1 MRRLAHAMTAA
12 ALTLAVIGVASPTNA
27 AQVGTITV
35 AGAGGTPCDGA
46 DRNTYSRTNTGGSVV
61 FGSYTFSGTGTDTIS
76 VTNNCTSRDIFVV
89 QGGTSTT
96 VAQNG
101 GSANV
106 SLSGGNFGIYT
117 ASTGGNLIEGYAV
130 QVSGGGGGGGGGG
143 SSSSSSSL
151 SSTPTVETLN
161 VEVSGSDTTCTGG
174 NPSANFGSW
183 LTLPS
188 ADECTQTGPK
198 ANPGA
203 KLLGW
208 ATNPNFPQAIA
219 QRQVDNGWGAYETF
233 NEDGQLTGVF
243 IPAGGAT
250 FVSGSNNLYPI
261 WSS

>member
-1 MRRLAHAMTAA
+1 MRRTVGILFALTVASSGWVTAA
-12 ALTLAVIGVASPTNA
+12 PSGIAAPSATDALLSCPGGNSVAYSLTPFSMSPAITASPGDTFTITNGGSSGVGTATLTLPSGYSSSGGTVAEGSS
-27 AQVGTITV
+27 VTITV
-35 AGAGGTPCDGA
+35 GPA
-46 DRNTYSRTNTGGSVV
+46 
-61 FGSYTFSGTGTDTIS
+61 TGTIVIAAAAS
-76 VTNNCTSRDIFVV
+76 
-89 QGGTSTT
+89 
-96 VAQNG
+96 
-101 GSANV
+101 GSACSGKPSA
-106 SLSGGNFGIYT
+106 SLQ
-117 ASTGGNLIEGYAV
+117 V
-130 QVSGGGGGGGGGG
+130 QVTSGGGG
-143 SSSSSSSL
+143 SSSSSS